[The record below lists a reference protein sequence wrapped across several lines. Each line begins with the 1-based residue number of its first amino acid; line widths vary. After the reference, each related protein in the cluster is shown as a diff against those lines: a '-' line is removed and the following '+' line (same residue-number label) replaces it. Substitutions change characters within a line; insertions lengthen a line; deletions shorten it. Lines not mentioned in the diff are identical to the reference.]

1 MIDLRMLIY
10 RTRSHR
16 LVMNEQQFTLLLLSL
31 ALMLSV
37 SYILRFFLN
46 RFKMPDLLA
55 PLLVG
60 FIFQISPLSPHFV
73 SISYGDVYHFLAQLG
88 IIFLLFLVGLRL
100 NASLLRELSSQVI
113 MLSILNMGF
122 SIILG
127 TIILLYFGYTLL
139 ISVIVSTALAAV
151 AETTIAPILDEL
163 NIIKTK
169 VASLILGSGIVDD
182 VAEVMLASLAS
193 MIVGAKGE
201 ITNPFFPILGFFI
214 FIALTLIYHRLIVPL
229 ITLFNKDAK
238 DASIFLLMISTALIF
253 TFLSQFFKLG
263 ILLGAI
269 TAGLASQKLLRSISS
284 EGRALSTLTAIAY
297 GFLGPIFFFGV
308 GLSVNL
314 SYIIEE
320 IHLTAWLLAANF
332 LGKFVAAFIVG
343 RMAKLNLKAIIAV
356 GLGLSAKF
364 SMGIIPVQIFYSAN
378 LIDQQLFSAFI
389 AVSTITTIVIPF
401 SLSYLVNKWRCNIT

>member
-1 MIDLRMLIY
+1 
-10 RTRSHR
+10 
-16 LVMNEQQFTLLLLSL
+16 MNEQQFTLLLLSL

-37 SYILRFFLN
+37 SYILRFFLH
-46 RFKMPDLLA
+46 RFKMPNLLA

-60 FIFQISPLSPHFV
+60 FIFQIPPLSSYFV
-73 SISYGDVYHFLAQLG
+73 SISYGDVYYFLAQLG

-100 NASLLRELSSQVI
+100 NASLLRELSNQVI

-182 VAEVMLASLAS
+182 VAEIMLASLAS

-214 FIALTLIYHRLIVPL
+214 FIVLILIYHRLIVPL

-238 DASIFLLMISTALIF
+238 DASIFLLMVSTALIF

-332 LGKFVAAFIVG
+332 LGKFAAAFIVG

>member
-1 MIDLRMLIY
+1 
-10 RTRSHR
+10 
-16 LVMNEQQFTLLLLSL
+16 
-31 ALMLSV
+31 
-37 SYILRFFLN
+37 
-46 RFKMPDLLA
+46 MPNLLA

-60 FIFQISPLSPHFV
+60 FIFQIPPLSSYFV
-73 SISYGDVYHFLAQLG
+73 SISYGDVYYFLAQLG

-100 NASLLRELSSQVI
+100 NASLLRELSNQVI

-182 VAEVMLASLAS
+182 VAEIMLASLAS

-214 FIALTLIYHRLIVPL
+214 FIVLILIYHRLIVPL

-332 LGKFVAAFIVG
+332 LGKFAAAFIVG

>member
-1 MIDLRMLIY
+1 
-10 RTRSHR
+10 
-16 LVMNEQQFTLLLLSL
+16 MNEQQFTLLLLSL

-37 SYILRFFLN
+37 SYILRFFLH
-46 RFKMPDLLA
+46 RFKMPNLLA

-60 FIFQISPLSPHFV
+60 FIFQIPPLSSYFV
-73 SISYGDVYHFLAQLG
+73 SISYGDVYYFLAQLG

-182 VAEVMLASLAS
+182 VAEIMLASLAS

-214 FIALTLIYHRLIVPL
+214 FIALILIYHRLIVPL

>member
-1 MIDLRMLIY
+1 
-10 RTRSHR
+10 
-16 LVMNEQQFTLLLLSL
+16 MNEQQFTLLLLSL

-37 SYILRFFLN
+37 SYILRFFLH
-46 RFKMPDLLA
+46 RFKMPNLLA

-60 FIFQISPLSPHFV
+60 FIFQIPPLSSYFV
-73 SISYGDVYHFLAQLG
+73 SISYGDVYYFLAQLG

-100 NASLLRELSSQVI
+100 NASLLRELSNQVI

-163 NIIKTK
+163 NIIKTR

-182 VAEVMLASLAS
+182 VAEIMLASLAS

-214 FIALTLIYHRLIVPL
+214 FIVLILIYHRLIVPL

-238 DASIFLLMISTALIF
+238 DASIFLLMVSTALIF

-332 LGKFVAAFIVG
+332 LGKFAAAFIVG

>member
-1 MIDLRMLIY
+1 
-10 RTRSHR
+10 
-16 LVMNEQQFTLLLLSL
+16 MNEQQFTLLLLSL

-37 SYILRFFLN
+37 SYILRFFLH
-46 RFKMPDLLA
+46 RFKMPNLLA

-60 FIFQISPLSPHFV
+60 FIFQIPPLSSYFV
-73 SISYGDVYHFLAQLG
+73 SISYGDVYYFLAQLG

-100 NASLLRELSSQVI
+100 NASLLRELSNQVI

-182 VAEVMLASLAS
+182 VAEIMLASLAS

-214 FIALTLIYHRLIVPL
+214 FIVLILIYHRLIVPM

-332 LGKFVAAFIVG
+332 LGKFAAAFIVG